1 MKSVLL
7 THLFF
12 LSFLKT
18 VRIILA
24 DSSSLNE
31 NNITSAML
39 VLMYAIGFSTGPAI
53 GGALLQVSFRWI
65 FAIKYAFIF
74 YLKFA
79 PLKRVASS
87 IPCCVVSIL
96 LGFLL
101 LRNQTRGPLPPQ
113 LRDAKCFS
121 DAMDPDTQPVVKVN
135 TFFDKLLRIDWIGA
149 LLFIAGGILLLL
161 ALNWAGNRGWDNAEV
176 IAPLAVGV
184 MLILST
190 LLWEYVLERK
200 QNVFHSRT
208 DSGMVEEEGKAEK
221 KPLSKAFMSDSM
233 IPVKVLCS
241 YNVLVTAFAA
251 LASGM
256 VMLVIFYFVA
266 IFMVIVSGKS
276 AVDAGVQLIFFAP
289 GMVRLLPVQ
298 SSNLLMLFHREWGPL
313 LPSGS

>member
-1 MKSVLL
+1 M
-7 THLFF
+7 
-12 LSFLKT
+12 
-18 VRIILA
+18 
-24 DSSSLNE
+24 
-31 NNITSAML
+31 
-39 VLMYAIGFSTGPAI
+39 
-53 GGALLQVSFRWI
+53 GA
-65 FAIKYAFIF
+65 Y
-74 YLKFA
+74 
-79 PLKRVASS
+79 S

-113 LRDAKCFS
+113 LRDARCFS
-121 DAMDPDTQPVVKVN
+121 DTMEPDAQPIVKVN

-176 IAPLAVGV
+176 IAPLAIGV
-184 MLILST
+184 VLILLT
-190 LLWEYVLERK
+190 LVWEYVLERK
-200 QNVFHSRT
+200 QNAFHSRT
-208 DSGMVEEEGKAEK
+208 DSGVVEEEKTEK
-221 KPLSKAFMSDSM
+221 RPLSKAFMSDAM

-289 GMVRLLPVQ
+289 GMVRLLPV
-298 SSNLLMLFHREWGPL
+298 
-313 LPSGS
+313 